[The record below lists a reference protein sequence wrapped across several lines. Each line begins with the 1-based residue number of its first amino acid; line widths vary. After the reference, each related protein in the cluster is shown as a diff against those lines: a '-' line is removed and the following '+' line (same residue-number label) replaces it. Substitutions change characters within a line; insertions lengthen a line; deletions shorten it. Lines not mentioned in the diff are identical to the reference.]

1 MNMDEIKVR
10 SVHGYWL
17 VAELGILERGNKE
30 FCPYVTLYREI
41 DGNFVGTIGWR
52 EFPKS
57 LNEALKKRGFTWPRS
72 KAYSPERQSRKG
84 EE

>member
-1 MNMDEIKVR
+1 MDEIKLR

-17 VAELGILERGNKE
+17 ICELGLMERNGKE
-30 FCPYVTLYREI
+30 FCPYVSLYRES
-41 DGNFVGTIGWR
+41 DLAFVGTIGWR

-57 LNEALKKRGFTWPRS
+57 LNDALRQRGFSWPRS
-72 KAYSPERQSRKG
+72 KAYSPERPSHRG

>member
-1 MNMDEIKVR
+1 MDEIKVR
-10 SVHGYWL
+10 SVNGYWL
-17 VAELGILERGNKE
+17 IAELGLMERNGKE
-30 FCPYVTLYREI
+30 FCPYVSLYRET

-57 LNEALKKRGFTWPRS
+57 LNDALRMRGFSWPRS
-72 KAYSPERQSRKG
+72 KAYSPERPSRQG